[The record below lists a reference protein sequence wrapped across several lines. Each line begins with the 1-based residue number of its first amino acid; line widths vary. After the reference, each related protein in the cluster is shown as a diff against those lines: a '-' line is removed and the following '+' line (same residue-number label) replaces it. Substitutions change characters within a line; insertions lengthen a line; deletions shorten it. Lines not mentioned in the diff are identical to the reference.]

1 MAARK
6 DLPVNVFICF
16 KINLSDLRGI
26 IDLSDRPIQSV
37 DPNGRSIQSDDLD
50 AVSTG
55 ENIIIIDPATTTGYC
70 ICTVNSAE
78 KTGKI
83 IEYGFMEVDITS
95 EYQGDHCIDL
105 MEKIKQKIILY
116 NVKNIG
122 IEDYFYSA
130 KFKNGCNVNG
140 AFRTAIHILARTMKI
155 DYKILSISMWKKHIA
170 GRSTPSK
177 IEKEIWK
184 KNANKYFIQQALYK
198 KWNIKFPNHSI
209 RDPGGKIIALKSD
222 VVDSVAMSIYFMK
235 NHYNI
240 ENITSAVICP
250 PDTLKKFK
258 NSFVYE

>member
-1 MAARK
+1 MNIEDSK
-6 DLPVNVFICF
+6 
-16 KINLSDLRGI
+16 KIYNSDEGAS
-26 IDLSDRPIQSV
+26 SDPKGRPIVSSDPKGRPIVSV
-37 DPNGRSIQSDDLD
+37 DLD

-105 MEKIKQKIILY
+105 MEKIKKKIILY

-155 DYKILSISMWKKHIA
+155 DYKILSIS
-170 GRSTPSK
+170 T
-177 IEKEIWK
+177 
-184 KNANKYFIQQALYK
+184 L
-198 KWNIKFPNHSI
+198 
-209 RDPGGKIIALKSD
+209 
-222 VVDSVAMSIYFMK
+222 
-235 NHYNI
+235 
-240 ENITSAVICP
+240 TS
-250 PDTLKKFK
+250 
-258 NSFVYE
+258 

>member
-1 MAARK
+1 MNIEDSK
-6 DLPVNVFICF
+6 KICS
-16 KINLSDLRGI
+16 LSDGAP
-26 IDLSDRPIQSV
+26 S
-37 DPNGRSIQSDDLD
+37 DLD
-50 AVSTG
+50 IVAMD

-70 ICTVNSAE
+70 ICTVNTAD
-78 KTGKI
+78 KKGKI
-83 IEYGFMEVDITS
+83 IEYGFLEVDITS

-105 MEKIKQKIILY
+105 MEKIKQKIIVY

-209 RDPGGKIIALKSD
+209 RGGKIIALKSD

-240 ENITSAVICP
+240 ENITSGVVCP

>member
-1 MAARK
+1 MNIEDSK
-6 DLPVNVFICF
+6 KIC
-16 KINLSDLRGI
+16 NSDEGAS
-26 IDLSDRPIQSV
+26 SDPKGRPLQSSDPKGRPIQS
-37 DPNGRSIQSDDLD
+37 SDLD

-70 ICTVNSAE
+70 ICTVNSAD

-240 ENITSAVICP
+240 ENITSTVVCP